1 MSQAYGR
8 KRPGGNTG
16 RQRQTGRRG
25 PDFLAI
31 VIIIINTSVVRV
43 IAVSVAIAVRTVIK
57 VTLGIVVMMV
67 IVVKVTIV
75 VIAVIAG

>member
-31 VIIIINTSVVRV
+31 VVIIINTSVVRV
-43 IAVSVAIAVRTVIK
+43 IAVSVAVRTVIK